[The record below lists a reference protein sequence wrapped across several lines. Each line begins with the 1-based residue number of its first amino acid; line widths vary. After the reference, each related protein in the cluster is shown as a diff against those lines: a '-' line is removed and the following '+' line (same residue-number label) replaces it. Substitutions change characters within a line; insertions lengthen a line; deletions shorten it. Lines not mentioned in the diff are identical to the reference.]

1 MDIEAIKRGEV
12 TALGFG
18 EAFSVITH
26 SGTVYKLEYL
36 DPRSVLMQE
45 IEANP
50 AIAPY
55 KDMAV
60 KLSSGKLQKP
70 VVGFFELGPRTE
82 VVDNQP
88 ALVQRLRFKVAGID
102 SNGKLANQ
110 IIKTSPVDDVF
121 INSEGPM
128 KTPDQVEPEIPAQE
142 AAPEIQAVP
151 EMPEIVERQ
160 VPEMPSAAQV
170 NEVPATQAPV
180 MPGPAVVPEI
190 TPNPNSL
197 IRNEADVA
205 LINQLQAEKAEMQKQ
220 INSLTATLQS
230 YQDAHEKNKAT
241 IISLQN
247 EKNELSGQIR
257 ILQDRD
263 TLVANYDAENK
274 DLKEQIKHLQ
284 DANVRILGENRELKT
299 QSLEPKGAQEQVNS
313 LTKQNA
319 ELTSE
324 LDSLKSE
331 HAALQKDFEA
341 VKAEAAKN
349 AQIIS
354 LLKQSL
360 GITGPELSGGQ
371 ER

>member
-1 MDIEAIKRGEV
+1 MDIEAIKRGEAR
-12 TALGFG
+12 TLGFG
-18 EAFSVITH
+18 EAFSVITQ

-45 IEANP
+45 IEASP
-50 AIAPY
+50 ADAPY

-60 KLSSGKLQKP
+60 KLSSGKLQRP
-70 VVGFFELGPRTE
+70 VVGFFTLATRTE

-88 ALVQRLRFKVAGID
+88 VLVQRLRFKVAGID
-102 SNGKLANQ
+102 SNGELANQ
-110 IIKTSPVDDVF
+110 IIRTSPVSDVF
-121 INSEGPM
+121 INSEGPA
-128 KTPDQVEPEIPAQE
+128 KAPDQIEPEIPAQE
-142 AAPEIQAVP
+142 AAPEMPATP
-151 EMPEIVERQ
+151 EMPEIVERR
-160 VPEMPSAAQV
+160 VPEMPSAYQT
-170 NEVPATQAPV
+170 NEVPETQAPV
-180 MPGPAVVPEI
+180 MPEPATVPEI

-230 YQDAHEKNKAT
+230 YQDAHEKNKAM

-247 EKNELSGQIR
+247 EKNDLSDQ
-257 ILQDRD
+257 
-263 TLVANYDAENK
+263 V
-274 DLKEQIKHLQ
+274 KHLQ
-284 DANVRILGENRELKT
+284 DANVRILGENRELKA

-331 HAALQKDFEA
+331 HAALQKNFEE

-349 AQIIS
+349 AHIVG

-360 GITGPELSGGQ
+360 GITGPELSDGQ